1 MSPKVSIIVPMYN
14 MEQYIE
20 RCAISL
26 FEQTYKDIEYIFIDD
41 HSQDK
46 TLALLETLIDQ
57 YGLND
62 KVVLIKKEINQGQA
76 VARWDGLM
84 MARGIYV
91 GMVDS
96 DDYVTPEY
104 IEALVM
110 EAEKSSADIT
120 FCDYWYDYGEHKRL
134 CKVNPPVD
142 LDLCQAK
149 LMSGEIGNFFWNKLI
164 KRELYLNNDIH
175 PIEGVNMYDDK
186 SVMFQLAYFCK
197 KISYVNQPLYYY
209 NRINSNSISVQAKEK
224 AIEPAI
230 KVVRLIDDFFS
241 RHQPADVVKLAIEYF
256 KVGILG
262 MILFYGN
269 KNTISQN
276 RNLFRN
282 ISPKAISKQPVV
294 PFYYKMAVLAYR
306 FRMTFLID
314 FVRHFI

>member
-1 MSPKVSIIVPMYN
+1 
-14 MEQYIE
+14 
-20 RCAISL
+20 
-26 FEQTYKDIEYIFIDD
+26 
-41 HSQDK
+41 
-46 TLALLETLIDQ
+46 
-57 YGLND
+57 
-62 KVVLIKKEINQGQA
+62 
-76 VARWDGLM
+76 
-84 MARGIYV
+84 
-91 GMVDS
+91 
-96 DDYVTPEY
+96 
-104 IEALVM
+104 
-110 EAEKSSADIT
+110 
-120 FCDYWYDYGEHKRL
+120 
-134 CKVNPPVD
+134 
-142 LDLCQAK
+142 
-149 LMSGEIGNFFWNKLI
+149 
-164 KRELYLNNDIH
+164 
-175 PIEGVNMYDDK
+175 MYDDK
-186 SVMFQLAYFCK
+186 SVMFQLSYFCK

-282 ISPKAISKQPVV
+282 ISLKAISKQPVV